1 MEPDN
6 TQAFKC
12 SSGVGRRGFKTE
24 RNQNMRV
31 CMYQSPFKQ
40 INHFSQE
47 KDKKKKYFNVKFQS
61 EQTPSDDSATK
72 GLSQTSAGSN
82 GTHRVCLRTLEHLR
96 FPYPAFLCRTPT
108 KYSKFFELNSYHI
121 WWLDVYAKINI
132 RLMGS
137 GSLGYKSTCQSADWD
152 NLKGSFA
159 QQPQAL
165 RSLEIMQAS

>member
-1 MEPDN
+1 MFLGSWETRLQNRKKSKHESLHVSKPFQTN
-6 TQAFKC
+6 QPLL
-12 SSGVGRRGFKTE
+12 SGKR
-24 RNQNMRV
+24 Q
-31 CMYQSPFKQ
+31 
-40 INHFSQE
+40 
-47 KDKKKKYFNVKFQS
+47 KKKYFNVKFQS

-82 GTHRVCLRTLEHLR
+82 STHRVCLRTLEHPR

-108 KYSKFFELNSYHI
+108 KCSNFFELNSYHI
-121 WWLDVYAKINI
+121 GWLDVYAKINI

-165 RSLEIMQAS
+165 RSPEIMQAS